1 MSQAIVNVRMD
12 SELKRNMEAVCA
24 ALGINITTAVTI
36 LAKKMVRE
44 QRIPFDVSIDPFYSE
59 ANLKHIREG
68 IKELDAGGGVTHAL
82 LED

>member
-12 SELKRNMEAVCA
+12 SELKRNMESVCA
-24 ALGINITTAVTI
+24 ALGINITTAVI
-36 LAKKMVRE
+36 MLAKKMVRE
-44 QRIPFDVSIDPFYSE
+44 QRIPFDVSIAPFYSE

-68 IKELDAGGGVTHAL
+68 IKELEAGGGVTHSL